1 MLFRSRPR
9 VDSALIGL
17 RRVGPPA
24 EPAVVALVR
33 EAFAHRRKSL
43 ARSLELARPG
53 TRDAARESLAHMG
66 LPEDAR
72 AERLAPAEFEALAAE
87 LASVDAAR

>member
-1 MLFRSRPR
+1 
-9 VDSALIGL
+9 
-17 RRVGPPA
+17 
-24 EPAVVALVR
+24 
-33 EAFAHRRKSL
+33 
-43 ARSLELARPG
+43 
-53 TRDAARESLAHMG
+53 MG